1 MVSRKLYN
9 LYRGTQQMLKYSR
22 GLLTIRH
29 LVSTTGV
36 PKQTIHYYLR
46 KGVLPPPIRTSKTSA
61 LYPPA
66 MVELLKIAK
75 TCQDDRRLT
84 LDEISAL
91 FVAASYD
98 PARIRQQLRQA
109 DGTSTRWMPLEEAL
123 RGTGSEPNRKW
134 IDELIHEG
142 LLDVQRQQGKVMV
155 PVGSA
160 ELIDSLRE
168 GTSLGMTLDHMK
180 AFNKLVQ
187 GNVQQEIRHFQLLL
201 GTLPLRHDA
210 YPKAARLLACL
221 ERFGSYRRHM
231 LLHQK
236 FMQGAED
243 AMYRFVG
250 PNRKHVFPSE
260 TFLEAMGLNREI
272 DRLMRKVANN
282 PADIKLLE
290 DLARAYQLRSDWV
303 RTYEVSQDLL
313 RLVPGHVVAEGHIG
327 QALSYLGRAEE
338 AVTFLEEAVRRSGHP
353 LLKLRLAQALL
364 LAARQTGDAARFL
377 DAQLSN
383 IRLTNEAIRES
394 ANKPSLARKIRVIN
408 ALDAMSLADPHG
420 LEPPSVDELE
430 ALRAEL
436 TSIKERGLPLL
447 SRISLAMARMFV
459 TYSVYLVREKQGHPS
474 ASKLRAEIIAA
485 DPDGILA
492 ARSSKPAAKKKKPR

>member
-1 MVSRKLYN
+1 
-9 LYRGTQQMLKYSR
+9 MLKYSR

-29 LVSTTGV
+29 LVATTGV

-46 KGVLPPPIRTSKTSA
+46 KGVLPAPIRTSRTSA

-75 TCQDDRRLT
+75 TCQEERRLT

-91 FVAASYD
+91 FVTSGYD
-98 PARIRQQLRQA
+98 PQRIRQQFRQA
-109 DGTSTRWMPLEEAL
+109 DGTATRWMPLEEMLTA
-123 RGTGSEPNRKW
+123 TGGEPNRKW
-134 IDELIHEG
+134 IDQLIHEG
-142 LLDVQRQQGKVMV
+142 LLDVQSQQGKLMV

-160 ELIDSLRE
+160 ELVESLRE
-168 GTSLGMTLDHMK
+168 GMALGMTVDHMK
-180 AFNKLVQ
+180 AFSKLLH
-187 GNVQQEIRHFQLLL
+187 NNTQQEIKHFQALLVA
-201 GTLPLRHDA
+201 LPLRHDA

-221 ERFGSYRRHM
+221 ERFGAYRRHM

-250 PNRKHVFPSE
+250 PNRKHIFPSE

-272 DRLMRKVANN
+272 DRLMRKNAQN
-282 PADIKLLE
+282 PAEIKVLE
-290 DLARAYQLRSDWV
+290 ELARAYQLRSDWV

-313 RLVPGHVVAEGHIG
+313 RRVPGHVVAEGHIG
-327 QALSYLGRAEE
+327 QSLSYLGRAEE
-338 AVTFLEEAVRRSGHP
+338 AVIFLEEAVRRSGHP

-364 LAARQTGDAARFL
+364 LSARQTGDAARFL

-394 ANKPSLARKIRVIN
+394 AGKPSLARKIRVIN

-420 LEPPSVDELE
+420 LEPPAIDELE
-430 ALRAEL
+430 ALRLEL
-436 TSIKERGLPLL
+436 LGIRERGLPVL

-459 TYSVYLVREKQGHPS
+459 TYSVFLVREKQGHPS
-474 ASKLRAEIIAA
+474 AGKLRAEIVAA

-492 ARSSKPAAKKKKPR
+492 ARSTKAAVKKKKQRG